1 MTASP
6 SLCGTAAERIMLDT
20 IGVLRKLMVTRS
32 GLSPLFGGL
41 CQRNQMSDDRP
52 ESPLA
57 RAKREYLEA
66 LAAVKMLE
74 NGLDPDDYVYEVGK
88 PLRRKERVDV

>member
-1 MTASP
+1 
-6 SLCGTAAERIMLDT
+6 
-20 IGVLRKLMVTRS
+20 MVD
-32 GLSPLFGGL
+32 
-41 CQRNQMSDDRP
+41 DDRP